1 MQLNQIV
8 KMTFLGLFMRGS
20 AHHLYIGEIY
30 LITRNYLI
38 REANMHIQLPLE
50 CNQKRIIIMSSI
62 LPCVDQTEL
71 INGLIELYIEF
82 IQIKHS
88 KGGNNDDHDK

>member
-1 MQLNQIV
+1 
-8 KMTFLGLFMRGS
+8 
-20 AHHLYIGEIY
+20 
-30 LITRNYLI
+30 
-38 REANMHIQLPLE
+38 MHIQLPLE

-62 LPCVDQTEL
+62 LLCVDQTEL

-88 KGGNNDDHDK
+88 KGGNDDHDK

>member
-1 MQLNQIV
+1 
-8 KMTFLGLFMRGS
+8 
-20 AHHLYIGEIY
+20 
-30 LITRNYLI
+30 
-38 REANMHIQLPLE
+38 MHIQLPLE
-50 CNQKRIIIMSSI
+50 CNQKRVTIMSSV
-62 LPCVDQTEL
+62 LLCVDQTEL

>member
-1 MQLNQIV
+1 MQLNQML
-8 KMTFLGLFMRGS
+8 KMVFLGLFMRGS
-20 AHHLYIGEIY
+20 AQHLHIEERY

-38 REANMHIQLPLE
+38 REVIMHIQLPLE
-50 CNQKRIIIMSSI
+50 CNQKRITIMSSI
-62 LPCVDQTEL
+62 LICVDQTEL

-88 KGGNNDDHDK
+88 KGGDNDDHDK